1 MVKIFQ
7 TPSGP
12 DPIGSVLR
20 NLGQRLWGD
29 QTGNAL
35 RAEQLYALQRGNT
48 ETDNLMWHIATK
60 GGMHNLGADPI
71 LQATVIGAG
80 YDPKNLSQLG
90 LMGAATQFGAQDPR
104 TQNWQIASGQGYGNT
119 YGAFDATLRETAR
132 ANDLASADRRYG
144 VDRTFEL
151 GKYTHDTPSG
161 ADRLV
166 DERERWKHTTLGADK
181 KYSVDAETGQKRYE
195 FDHALEP
202 VIGPDGPTFMPRS
215 QVVGSGARPIM
226 SETQQK
232 ATLLDRNFGNLGDL
246 DPYQQAALGAG
257 VSETQARGR
266 QLMDNWDTLDRLT
279 PEQRE
284 VLGAN
289 PKGDTASGVRNYIL
303 PDGRVLLTR
312 DGLTDMQG
320 NPLPPGGYL
329 GTVEG
334 SAKDVGV
341 LTNAAT
347 TAVQEQKLAVQKFRG
362 LLQLT
367 REAAEKDPTN
377 FGLPGFIKGT
387 VADLAALANGI
398 ATGLGYEGAAQ
409 AIEDA
414 RKRALKKGI
423 SPSLISGLFDENLAS
438 LHTISDLLVYSA
450 AEALAGQSGRSVSDK
465 DVEYFKSI
473 VGDPQSWLMNQDRF
487 LAKLNMLERIVN
499 TTDEVLDDALFN
511 GLTPGQPAP
520 QQPGAPQ
527 PPQQPR
533 RTSTGVIWSI
543 E

>member
-12 DPIGSVLR
+12 DPIGAVLR

-29 QTGNAL
+29 QTANAL

-48 ETDNLMWHIATK
+48 EMDNLMRHIANN
-60 GGMHNLGADPI
+60 GGMQMLGADPI
-71 LQATVIGAG
+71 LQATAIGAG
-80 YDPKNLSQLG
+80 YDPRHLAQFG
-90 LMGAATQFGAQDPR
+90 LMGAATQFGATDPR
-104 TQNWQIASGQGYGNT
+104 TQNWQIGAGQGYGNT
-119 YGAFDATLRETAR
+119 FGAFDATLKETAR
-132 ANDLASADRRYG
+132 ANDLASADRRYS
-144 VDRTFEL
+144 VDRNFEL

-161 ADRLV
+161 ADILTDQR
-166 DERERWKHTTLGADK
+166 DRWKHTTLGADT
-181 KYSVDAETGQKRYE
+181 KYRVDADVGQKRYE
-195 FDHALEP
+195 FDNALEP
-202 VIGPDGPTFMPRS
+202 VMGPNGPTFVPRS
-215 QVVGSGARPIM
+215 QVAGSGVQPIL

-232 ATLLDRNFGNLGDL
+232 GALLGQNFGNLSDL
-246 DPYQQAALGAG
+246 TPEQQAALGAG

-266 QLMDNWDTLDRLT
+266 QLLENWDTLDQLT
-279 PEQRE
+279 PEQRA
-284 VLGAN
+284 VLGAEPN
-289 PKGDTASGVRNYIL
+289 AATASGVKNYIL

-312 DGLTDMQG
+312 DGQTDMQG

-347 TAVQEQKLAVQKFRG
+347 TAVQEQKLAVEKFRG
-362 LLQLT
+362 LLALT
-367 REAAEKDPTN
+367 REVAEKDPTN

-387 VADLAALANGI
+387 VADVAALANGI
-398 ATGLGYEGAAQ
+398 AIGLGYDGAAQ
-409 AIEDA
+409 AINDA
-414 RKRALKKGI
+414 RQRALANGI

-438 LHTISDLLVYSA
+438 LHTVSDLLVYSA
-450 AEALAGQSGRSVSDK
+450 AEALAGQSGRSVSNK
-465 DVEYFKSI
+465 DVEMFKEI
-473 VGDPQSWLMNQDRF
+473 VGDPQSWLMSQERF

-499 TTDEVLDDALFN
+499 TTSGVLDDALFN
-511 GLTPGQPAP
+511 GLTPGQSAS
-520 QQPGAPQ
+520 QQPGAQQ
-527 PPQQPR
+527 PTQQPR

>member
-20 NLGQRLWGD
+20 NIGQRLWGD

-35 RAEQLYALQRGNT
+35 RAEQLYAIQRGNT
-48 ETDNLMWHIATK
+48 ETDNLMWHVATK
-60 GGMHNLGADPI
+60 GGMHNLGSDPI
-71 LQATVIGAG
+71 LQATAIGAG
-80 YDPKNLSQLG
+80 YNPKNLSQLG
-90 LMGAATQFGAQDPR
+90 LMGAATEYGAQDQR

-119 YGAFDATLRETAR
+119 YGAFDANLKETAR
-132 ANDLASADRRYG
+132 SHDLASADRRYG
-144 VDRTFEL
+144 VDRNFEL

-166 DERERWKHTTLGADK
+166 DER
-181 KYSVDAETGQKRYE
+181 KRYE

-215 QVVGSGARPIM
+215 QVVGSGAQPIM

-232 ATLLDRNFGNLGDL
+232 AVLLGSNFGNLGEL
-246 DPYQQAALGAG
+246 NPYQQAALGAG

-266 QLMDNWDTLDRLT
+266 QLLDNWDTLDRLT

-289 PKGDTASGVRNYIL
+289 PKGGTASGVKNYIM
-303 PDGRVLLTR
+303 PDGRVMLTR
-312 DGLTDMQG
+312 DGQTDMQG

-329 GTVEG
+329 GTVQG

-341 LTNAAT
+341 LTNAAA

-387 VADLAALANGI
+387 VADLAALSNGI

-409 AIEDA
+409 AINEA
-414 RKRALKKGI
+414 RQRALANGI
-423 SPSLISGLFDENLAS
+423 SPTLISGLFDENLAS
-438 LHTISDLLVYSA
+438 LHTVSDLLVYSA
-450 AEALAGQSGRSVSDK
+450 AEALAGQSGRSVSNEDVKHFK
-465 DVEYFKSI
+465 DI

-499 TTDEVLDDALFN
+499 STSRVLDDALFN
-511 GLTPGQPAP
+511 GLTPGQSAP
-520 QQPGAPQ
+520 QQPGA
-527 PPQQPR
+527 QQPR
-533 RTSTGVIWSI
+533 RTSTGINWSI